1 MSSEEKQPVACSR
14 RSLFVQDVQL
24 ILKALPLRQRMAFR
38 NGRVRIIGP
47 FDKAKVGSCLMRV
60 PLANVSTRDTK
71 KRWLQACLQSQ
82 TSKDLS
88 SDRLAESSRR
98 ESGI

>member
-14 RSLFVQDVQL
+14 RSLFVQVVQL
-24 ILKALPLRQRMAFR
+24 ILKALPLRQRMAF
-38 NGRVRIIGP
+38 RVRIIGP

-82 TSKDLS
+82 MSKDLS
-88 SDRLAESSRR
+88 SDRLVESSRR